1 MTVIVSLEKDG
12 VVYMGADTCTSTG
25 KRKENVAQGEFGK
38 ITIMPN
44 GLFVGIAGLVSAHQL
59 LTAHPEFF
67 SFADDKLTK
76 DGIIRSF
83 LPQVIAL
90 FKEKKEMEEDDV
102 NLPISLLLA
111 KEADLFVITSSLK
124 VFRVRDFAIG
134 SGGSYAFAALRDES
148 ETVENRLLNGMRLA
162 EKFETGVSAPFVLVD
177 TKEKTFKEV
186 RE

>member
-1 MTVIVSLEKDG
+1 MTVVVALEKDG
-12 VVYMGADTCTSTG
+12 VVYMGADTCTSRG
-25 KRKENVAQGEFGK
+25 KKKENEAKGEFGK
-38 ITIMPN
+38 IDILPN
-44 GLFVGIAGLVSAHQL
+44 GLFVGSAGLVQSKQSL
-59 LTAHPEFF
+59 LSHPEFF

-111 KEADLFVITSSLK
+111 KDADLFVITSSLK
-124 VFRVRDFAIG
+124 VFRVRDYAIG
-134 SGGSYAFAALRDES
+134 SGMSFAFASLREEND
-148 ETVENRLLNGMRLA
+148 TVENRLLNAMRVA
-162 EKFETGVSAPFVLVD
+162 ERYDVGVKAPFVLVD
-177 TKEKTFKEV
+177 TKERVFKEV

>member
-1 MTVIVSLEKDG
+1 MTVIVAIEKEG
-12 VVYMGADTCTSTG
+12 VVYMGADTCTSCG
-25 KRKENVAQGEFGK
+25 KRKENEAKGEFGK
-38 ITIMPN
+38 IMAFPN
-44 GLFVGIAGLVSAHQL
+44 GLFVGISGLVRAHQL
-59 LTAHPEFF
+59 LTAHTELF

-83 LPQVIAL
+83 LPRMIAL
-90 FKEKKEMEEDDV
+90 FKEKKEMEEDDID
-102 NLPISLLLA
+102 LPVLLLLA
-111 KEADLFVITSSLK
+111 KDSDLFVVTSTLK
-124 VFRVRDFAIG
+124 VYRVRDYAIG

-162 EKFETGVSAPFVLVD
+162 EKFETSVGAPFVLVD

>member
-1 MTVIVSLEKDG
+1 MTVIVALEKDG

-38 ITIMPN
+38 IAIMPN
-44 GLFVGIAGLVSAHQL
+44 GLFVGVSGLVRSHQL
-59 LTAHPEFF
+59 LLSHSELF

-76 DGIIRSF
+76 EGIIRSF
-83 LPQVIAL
+83 LPQMIAL
-90 FKEKKEMEEDDV
+90 FKEKKEMEEDDID
-102 NLPISLLLA
+102 LPVSLLLA
-111 KEADLFVITSSLK
+111 KDSDLFVITSSLK

-177 TKEKTFKEV
+177 TKEKTIKEV